1 LTTIPVY
8 DKKKKNLMREVNSM
22 KWKTRV
28 TELLNCEYPIL
39 QGALSRIGNWKFAAA
54 VSNSGAHGC
63 LTAAVSLT
71 PEKLREDIRRCREAT
86 DKPFSVNITVG
97 MCPHIDEMLDVCLE
111 EGIEV
116 IETAVF
122 NADEYGKRIK
132 EAGRKWIHKTATI
145 RHALHAEKQGADA
158 VIIVGL
164 EGIGFKN
171 ILQLP
176 TMTTIAWA
184 ARKLKVPII
193 AAGGI
198 GDARTFLGALA
209 LGADGIMMGT
219 AFMATKECP
228 ISDRFKE
235 RMIQAFPDNPHFR
248 STVLAPPNPKDYEAV
263 MKKRGEMPLERWLT
277 ALERVMLKHDDWE
290 LAPEMWNEDYER
302 LSSLMSFAATYVD
315 HIPTVKELV
324 EGIIKGAEEIIA
336 KWEFLKH

>member
-1 LTTIPVY
+1 
-8 DKKKKNLMREVNSM
+8 M

-28 TELLNCEYPIL
+28 TELMDCEYPIL
-39 QGALSRIGNWKFAAA
+39 QAALSRIGNWKLAAS
-54 VSNSGAHGC
+54 VSETGAHGC

-71 PEKLREDIRRCREAT
+71 PQKLRDDIHRCRDAT

-97 MCPHIDEMLDVCLE
+97 MCPHIDEMLEVCLE
-111 EGIEV
+111 EGIGV

-122 NADEYGKRIK
+122 SADEYGKRIK
-132 EAGRKWIHKTATI
+132 EAGRKWVHKTATLK
-145 RHALHAEKQGADA
+145 HALHAQKAGADA
-158 VIIVGL
+158 IIIVGL

-171 ILQLP
+171 VLQLP

-184 ARKLKVPII
+184 ARHIKVPII

-209 LGADGIMMGT
+209 LGAEGVMMGT

-228 ISDRFKE
+228 ISDKFKN
-235 RMIQAFPDNPHFR
+235 RMVTASPDNPHFR
-248 STVLAPPNPKDYEAV
+248 TTVLAPPNPKNYEEV
-263 MKKRGEMPLERWLT
+263 MKKRGEMPLENWLT

-290 LAPEMWNEDYER
+290 IAPEMWNEDYDR

-315 HIPTVKELV
+315 DTPTVKEFIDN
-324 EGIIKGAEEIIA
+324 IINGADEIISG
-336 KWEFLKH
+336 WEFLKR

>member
-1 LTTIPVY
+1 
-8 DKKKKNLMREVNSM
+8 M
-22 KWKTRV
+22 KWKTGL
-28 TELLNCEYPIL
+28 TELLNCDYPIL

-54 VSNSGAHGC
+54 VSESGAHGC
-63 LTAAVSLT
+63 LTAAVSMT
-71 PEKLREDIRRCREAT
+71 PEKLREDIQRCRDAT
-86 DKPFSVNITVG
+86 DKDFSVNITVG

-116 IETAVF
+116 METAVF
-122 NADEYGKRIK
+122 TADEYGKRIK
-132 EAGRKWIHKTATI
+132 DAGRKWIHKTATL

-158 VIIVGL
+158 VMLVGL

-171 ILQLP
+171 VLQLP

-184 ARKLKVPII
+184 ARHIKVPII

-209 LGADGIMMGT
+209 LGAEGVMMGT

-235 RMIQAFPDNPHFR
+235 KMVNAFPDNPHLR
-248 STVLAPPNPKDYEAV
+248 HRVLAPPNPGEYERV
-263 MKKRGEMPLERWLT
+263 MKKREEMPLPNWLT

-290 LAPEMWNEDYER
+290 IAPEMWNEDYDR
-302 LSSLMSFAATYVD
+302 LSSMMSFGVTYVD
-315 HIPTVKELV
+315 HIPTVKEFV
-324 EGIIKGAEEIIA
+324 DNIIDGADNIIKG
-336 KWEFLKH
+336 WEFLKR

>member
-1 LTTIPVY
+1 
-8 DKKKKNLMREVNSM
+8 M
-22 KWKTRV
+22 KWKTGL
-28 TELLNCEYPIL
+28 TELLNCDYPIL

-54 VSNSGAHGC
+54 VSETGAHGC
-63 LTAAVSLT
+63 LTAAVSMT
-71 PEKLREDIRRCREAT
+71 PEKLQEDIRRCKDAT
-86 DKPFSVNITVG
+86 DKDFSVNITVG

-122 NADEYGKRIK
+122 TADEYGKRIK
-132 EAGRKWIHKTATI
+132 DAGRKWIHKTATLK
-145 RHALHAEKQGADA
+145 HALHAQKQGADA
-158 VIIVGL
+158 LILVGL

-171 ILQLP
+171 VLQLP

-184 ARKLKVPII
+184 ARNIKIPII

-209 LGADGIMMGT
+209 LGAEGVMMGT

-235 RMIQAFPDNPHFR
+235 KMVNAFPDNPHLR
-248 STVLAPPNPKDYEAV
+248 NRVLAPPNPGDYEAV
-263 MKKRGEMPLERWLT
+263 MKKRGEMPLPNWLT

-290 LAPEMWNEDYER
+290 IAPEMWNEDYDR
-302 LSSLMSFAATYVD
+302 LSSMMSFGVTYVD
-315 HIPTVKELV
+315 YIPTVKEFV
-324 EGIIKGAEEIIA
+324 DNIIEGADNIING
-336 KWEFLKH
+336 WEFLKR

>member
-1 LTTIPVY
+1 
-8 DKKKKNLMREVNSM
+8 M
-22 KWKTRV
+22 KWKTGL
-28 TELLNCEYPIL
+28 TELLNCDYPIL

-54 VSNSGAHGC
+54 VSETGAHGC
-63 LTAAVSLT
+63 LTAAVSMT
-71 PEKLREDIRRCREAT
+71 PEKLREDIRRCRDGT
-86 DKPFSVNITVG
+86 DKDFSVNITVG

-122 NADEYGKRIK
+122 TADEYGKRIK
-132 EAGRKWIHKTATI
+132 DAGRKWIHKTATLK
-145 RHALHAEKQGADA
+145 HALHAEKQGADA
-158 VIIVGL
+158 VMLVGL

-171 ILQLP
+171 VLQLP

-184 ARKLKVPII
+184 ARHIKVPII

-209 LGADGIMMGT
+209 LGAEGVMMGT

-235 RMIQAFPDNPHFR
+235 KMVNAFPDNPHLR
-248 STVLAPPNPKDYEAV
+248 HRVLAPPNPGDYERV
-263 MKKRGEMPLERWLT
+263 MKKRGEMPLPNWLT

-290 LAPEMWNEDYER
+290 IAPEMWNEDYDR
-302 LSSLMSFAATYVD
+302 LSNMMSFGVTYVD
-315 HIPTVKELV
+315 HIPTVKEFV
-324 EGIIKGAEEIIA
+324 DNIIEGADNIIKD
-336 KWEFLKH
+336 WEFLKR

>member
-1 LTTIPVY
+1 
-8 DKKKKNLMREVNSM
+8 M

-28 TELLNCEYPIL
+28 TELMDCEYPIL
-39 QGALSRIGNWKFAAA
+39 QAALSRIGNWKLAAS
-54 VSNSGAHGC
+54 VSETGAHGC

-71 PEKLREDIRRCREAT
+71 PQKLRDDIRRCRDAT

-97 MCPHIDEMLDVCLE
+97 MCPHIDGMLEVCLE
-111 EGIEV
+111 EGIGV

-122 NADEYGKRIK
+122 SADEYGKRIK
-132 EAGRKWIHKTATI
+132 EAGRKWVHKTATLK
-145 RHALHAEKQGADA
+145 HALHAQKAGADA
-158 VIIVGL
+158 IILVGL

-184 ARKLKVPII
+184 AKHIKVPII

-209 LGADGIMMGT
+209 LGAEGVMMGT
-219 AFMATKECP
+219 AFMATRECL
-228 ISDRFKE
+228 ISDKFKN
-235 RMIQAFPDNPHFR
+235 RMLTAFPDNPHFR
-248 STVLAPPNPKDYEAV
+248 TTVLAPPNPRNYEEV
-263 MKKRGEMPLERWLT
+263 MKKRGEMPLENWLT

-290 LAPEMWNEDYER
+290 VAPEMWNEDYDR

-315 HIPTVKELV
+315 DIPTVKEFV
-324 EGIIKGAEEIIA
+324 DNIINGADEIISG
-336 KWEFLKH
+336 WEFLKR